1 MKVSCVILPIHP
13 WQRAAEIWRQ
23 AEDLGFHAAY
33 SYDHIA
39 FEGFENRPWYGAIPT
54 LTAAATSTGAIRL
67 GTMITSPNFRHPV
80 TLAKDLITLDE
91 ISDGRVIAGIGAGS
105 SGLDAAVLGGE
116 PWSPRERADRFAE
129 FVSLLDRLL
138 TQPLTTCR
146 GTYYAAD
153 EARMIPG
160 CVQRPRLPFVI
171 AAGGPRGMRLAA
183 AYGDG
188 WVTCPFGDDAAA
200 VAPLIDSQLDAL
212 TEACDAIDRDLDT
225 IERVYVSGFTPENPL
240 ASVDA
245 FADIAGRYE
254 DLGITEL
261 VVHWPEPGTAF
272 DNDPAVFER
281 IATEVVPALA

>member
-1 MKVSCVILPIHP
+1 MILPIHP
-13 WQRAAEIWRQ
+13 WRQSADIWRR
-23 AEDLGFHAAY
+23 AEELGFHAAY

-39 FEGFENRPWYGAIPT
+39 FEGFENRPWYGAIPS
-54 LTAAATSTGAIRL
+54 LTAAATNTGTIRL

-80 TLAKDLITLDE
+80 TLAKELMTLDE
-91 ISDGRVIAGIGAGS
+91 ISDGRVTAGIGAGS
-105 SGLDAAVLGGE
+105 PGLDATVLGGE

-138 TQPLTTCR
+138 TQSVTTYR

-171 AAGGPRGMRLAA
+171 AAGGRRGMRLAA
-183 AYGDG
+183 AYGEG
-188 WVTCPFGDDAAA
+188 WVTCPFGNDAAA
-200 VAPLIDSQLDAL
+200 VAPLIDGQLDAL

-254 DLGITEL
+254 ELGITEL
-261 VVHWPEPGTAF
+261 VVHWPEPGTVF

-281 IATEVVPALA
+281 IATEVIPKLA